1 MPTYNRVMINIVRCA
16 VFLLS
21 LPSIFGQQVLEG
33 VIRNLVTQEVVGG
46 ASLRVEGTTKGTYTN
61 ARGEFRLP
69 LPPNARQLVVTSLG
83 YDRLVI
89 DIASVESEILLQP
102 SSVNYRSVAVVGDI
116 TAEEVIKRA
125 SNRVEVNNQRVQTVV
140 STVYSKMNVMVDDA
154 GLGSG
159 ANSDVKASIM
169 ETFSTVYDQRSP
181 EPRKHVHILQR
192 RQTRNI
198 PAQDNLLVF
207 DQFFDFTVEEV
218 RFLQTRL
225 VTPLAPDALDEY
237 HYQLLGK
244 EPLGN
249 LMVYRVAF
257 EPKARMYPGFEGTL
271 TIVEG
276 TYQVIGAE
284 FTPTD
289 ETAIPFVR
297 RIRYIQRY
305 EQHADSVWLPMYQQ
319 ISATVG
325 VDVIK
330 GLLSVQAQVAVETHV
345 TDVQVNVPINDSVFT
360 NPADTIP
367 ERDQQQRPQQSQPR
381 RGVRI
386 RQLDRTTS
394 VAADADSS
402 RPEFWEQRAYAQQS
416 DEERE
421 AYRVA
426 DSIVAAA
433 PPREED
439 DRVAGLGVMVGSVAL
454 GIVPV
459 IDRASIT
466 GMRYGGEISAT
477 LEPMRLTAQATFGSN
492 GTRTGEVGLTVDLH
506 RERGERV
513 QVLGS
518 VFSRVTTLQSSRS
531 VFGRADFLNLSDVIY
546 PDWSDFYRTDGV
558 EIGVSARFNR
568 FQAAVMG
575 SWHRALNMDVI
586 EAPNRTPIRAGAGNY
601 QTITLTTSYGRTSGA
616 SEFFGSVSPFFADAV
631 VRVGRDVTLPTL
643 VAFATAEASVGLRL
657 PTFATGYYPMRLDV
671 DLFGG
676 ARLAGELPRQ
686 YQFSLLQRYPVLG
699 SHVDLATVPVSAFG
713 GTSYLRAHIE
723 HNFTDLWWRALGLPT
738 FANKRGIDV
747 IGVFDAANVW
757 QAQQPTLQG
766 VAWDGTGGWYM
777 EAGVALARIP
787 TFISELFYLRVDALW
802 PVGGL
807 GMQRGRFGWSI
818 GVSSPLL

>member
-1 MPTYNRVMINIVRCA
+1 MINILRC
-16 VFLLS
+16 VVLLLS
-21 LPSIFGQQVLEG
+21 LPSIYGQQVLEG
-33 VIRNLVTQEVVGG
+33 VIRNRVTQEVVGG
-46 ASLRVEGTTKGTYTN
+46 ASLQVEGTTKGTYTN

-102 SSVNYRSVAVVGDI
+102 SSVNYRSVAVVADI
-116 TAEEVIKRA
+116 TPEEVVRRA
-125 SNRVEVNNQRVQTVV
+125 SQRVQENNQRVSSVV
-140 STVYSKMNVMVDDA
+140 STVYSKMNMTVNDA
-154 GLGSG
+154 GLRRDSKS
-159 ANSDVKASIM
+159 AVKSSIM
-169 ETFSTVYDQRSP
+169 ETFSTVYDQRKP
-181 EPRKHVHILQR
+181 EPRKHVHIIQR
-192 RQTRNI
+192 RQTKNI

-207 DQFFDFTVEEV
+207 DQFFDFTVDEV

-225 VTPLAPDALDEY
+225 VTPLATDALDEY
-237 HYQLLGK
+237 QYRMLGK
-244 EPLGN
+244 EPFGN
-249 LMVYRVAF
+249 LMVYRIAF

-284 FTPTD
+284 FAPTD

-297 RIRYIQRY
+297 SVRYLQRY
-305 EQHADSVWLPMYQQ
+305 EQHTDSVWVPMYQQ
-319 ISATVG
+319 ISASIG

-330 GLLSVQAQVAVETHV
+330 GLLTVQAQVAVETHV
-345 TDVQVNVPINDSVFT
+345 TDVQVNVPINDTIFR
-360 NPADTIP
+360 NPDDTIP
-367 ERDQQQRPQQSQPR
+367 EQQRQQEQPR

-394 VAADADSS
+394 VATDADSS
-402 RPEFWEQRAYAQQS
+402 RPEFWQQRAYAQQS

-439 DRVAGLGVMVGSVAL
+439 DRVAGLGVMVGPVTL

-477 LEPMRLTAQATFGSN
+477 LDPARLTAQATFGRN

-513 QVLGS
+513 HVLGS

-546 PDWSDFYRTDGV
+546 PDWSDFYRTDGA
-558 EIGVSARFNR
+558 ELGVSARFSR
-568 FQAAVMG
+568 FQASVIG
-575 SWHRALNMDVI
+575 SWHRAMNMDLI
-586 EAPNRTPIRAGAGNY
+586 EAPARTPIRAGEGNY
-601 QTITLTTSYGRTSGA
+601 QTLTLTTSFGRTSGA
-616 SEFFGSVSPFFADAV
+616 SEFFGTVQPFFADAV

-643 VAFATAEASVGLRL
+643 AAFATAEVSVGLRL

-699 SHVDLATVPVSAFG
+699 SHIDLATVPVSAFG
-713 GTSYLRAHIE
+713 GTSYVRAHME

-738 FANKRGIDV
+738 FSNKRGIDI

-757 QAQQPTLQG
+757 QAQQPSVRG
-766 VAWDGTGGWYM
+766 SAWDGTGGWYM
-777 EAGVALARIP
+777 EAGVALSRIP